1 MKILNVMVLFNFFI
15 LTSCVTMHTPQ
26 SRNEYVSAVSKGEG
40 FSEIHNY
47 MVNRSL
53 KSVVNS
59 LHRKGNECLA
69 KKVTRSF
76 SGSYAHVSS
85 STYLP
90 SMRYTSKSNA
100 EFTLQ
105 VEITP
110 NNTSKPPKG
119 GMYFLAA
126 DLIEVSQ
133 NKTKIIMYAPSINA
147 KDIVNSI
154 KDWTKGENTG
164 CPDLP

>member
-1 MKILNVMVLFNFFI
+1 M

-40 FSEIHNY
+40 FSEMHKY
-47 MVNRSL
+47 TVNRSL

-76 SGSYAHVSS
+76 AGSYSHVSS

-90 SMRYTSKSNA
+90 SIRYITKNKA

-126 DLIEVSQ
+126 DLVVASK
-133 NKTKIIMYAPSINA
+133 NKTNIIMYAPSINA
-147 KDIVNSI
+147 KDIINAI
-154 KDWTKGENTG
+154 KGWSHGKDTA